1 MIRDIVVHLDG
12 TDKDERRLQHAEA
25 LGALFDARVTVLFTN
40 LIEIGYIAADPV
52 GASVEIV
59 ADAIEEARS
68 AGDATE
74 ARLRKRL
81 ESMPRR
87 AEFQRFDGTDG
98 ELREHAARLARM
110 SDLFVAGRPLGV
122 EDAGWP
128 SLFQSALFSGGRAV
142 YMVPPEAPARPART
156 IVIGWRDSRETT
168 RALAEA
174 MPFLRAADRVVLAAV
189 GQRGGEGGADEIA
202 GHLARHGVDCVFK
215 SLPPGDKVS
224 ETLLAECAA
233 EGADLL
239 VIGAYGH
246 SRFWEWVL
254 GGTTRN
260 ILTVSAVPV
269 LLAH

>member
-25 LGALFDARVTVLFTN
+25 LGELFDARITVLFTN

-81 ESMPRR
+81 EGLSRR
-87 AEFQRFDGTDG
+87 VEFQRFDGTDG

-122 EDAGWP
+122 DDAGWP
-128 SLFQSALFSGGRAV
+128 SLFQSVLFSGGRAV
-142 YMVPPEAPARPART
+142 YMVPPEAAARPAKT

-168 RALAEA
+168 RALAES
-174 MPFLRAADRVVLAAV
+174 MPFLKAADRVVLAAV
-189 GQRGGEGGADEIA
+189 GQKPGEGGAEEIA
-202 GHLARHGVDCVFK
+202 GHLARHGIDCVFK